1 MVILRRLGLRLLL
14 LAATAGAITTVP
26 TVLSTDTS
34 KPAVQ
39 IVGAPPCVNGV
50 VPVNPYIVN
59 CNLPPSGSTDPW
71 PSSRC
76 GSNHCLQRPSRM
88 PQL

>member
-1 MVILRRLGLRLLL
+1 MVIRRRLRLRLLL
-14 LAATAGAITTVP
+14 LAATAGAITIVP

-59 CNLPPSGSTDPW
+59 CNLPPRRGSVAKLPMREQSLPAEAIPDVSAIT
-71 PSSRC
+71 
-76 GSNHCLQRPSRM
+76 
-88 PQL
+88 